1 MAPVQPI
8 LHRVSCSYKTI
19 PNAPKHYATHQNMS
33 LGSNGVDWVGSLWK
47 ILTQL
52 GGTNFCTSSARF
64 APSLVRQPTVP
75 NAPKWYETQWNMSLG
90 SNGVDRVLSLRN
102 ISMRLRRTKFCTSSA
117 RFATSFVRQQND
129 PKCTQMVRNSPKHE
143 FKVQWGGSS
152 AFVAKNS
159 NATSWH
165 KLLHLFGPFCI
176 EFRKA
181 TKWSQMHQNCTE
193 RTKTWV

>member
-1 MAPVQPI
+1 
-8 LHRVSCSYKTI
+8 
-19 PNAPKHYATHQNMS
+19 MS
-33 LGSNGVDWVGSLWK
+33 LW
-47 ILTQL
+47 
-52 GGTNFCTSSARF
+52 
-64 APSLVRQPTVP
+64 
-75 NAPKWYETQWNMSLG
+75 

-165 KLLHLFGPFCI
+165 KLLHLFGPFYTK
-176 EFRKA
+176 FRKA
-181 TKWSQMHQNCTE
+181 TKRYQMHPNG
-193 RTKTWV
+193 TKCNKT